1 MLGKTELMGNGGDR
15 HGFQRHSTA
24 CMRPSVAQRKS
35 KEMRCG
41 MHPAVSH
48 SVWNFRAL
56 ARYWEMGEWHVRCVP
71 EDSLVGAAGL
81 PQELV
86 G

>member
-1 MLGKTELMGNGGDR
+1 MLGKT
-15 HGFQRHSTA
+15 GFVETVAADAAFRGTA
-24 CMRPSVAQRKS
+24 QHASVRRLLGEKS

-41 MHPAVSH
+41 MHPAASH
-48 SVWNFRAL
+48 SGWNCRAL
-56 ARYWEMGEWHVRCVP
+56 ARYWEMDEWHARCVS
-71 EDSLVGAAGL
+71 EDALVGAAGL